1 MMRIS
6 LKTRIVCLQLCLTL
20 ASTLQAADKFV
31 SFIREEGTLELV
43 TSQQRSF
50 SILCADE
57 EHKGVLTAV
66 HNLQEDFY
74 KVADIR
80 PALVADAKQK
90 GSADGQNVR
99 ILIGS
104 FDESPFIK
112 QLVKSK
118 KLDARELKGKN
129 EKFIITTVKDP
140 AEGIPGEPENM
151 PILNVNYPLYY
162 KTYQKMKTQYGDKI
176 TLKLGMEFGMQVH
189 TIEQYE
195 KLYAKYPFDFIIL
208 SVHEV
213 EDKEFWTQDFQRDRT
228 QQEYNERY
236 YEELLYLV
244 QNYHN
249 YSVLGH
255 MDLITRYDK
264 AGTYPFEKLKPI
276 FTEILKTVI
285 ADGKGI
291 EVNTSSHRYGLSD
304 LTPSRDILKLYR
316 ELGGTIITIGSDS
329 HKPEHLGTFIDE
341 TKQELKTL
349 GFKEFC
355 TFDKMKPIYHQL

>member
-1 MMRIS
+1 MKADYHVHTEFSDDSEYQMEQVVRDS
-6 LKTRIVCLQLCLTL
+6 IVMGLDEICFT
-20 ASTLQAADKFV
+20 DHVDYGVKNDWDDGEK
-31 SFIREEGTLELV
+31 IRY
-43 TSQQRSF
+43 R
-50 SILCADE
+50 
-57 EHKGVLTAV
+57 
-66 HNLQEDFY
+66 
-74 KVADIR
+74 
-80 PALVADAKQK
+80 
-90 GSADGQNVR
+90 
-99 ILIGS
+99 
-104 FDESPFIK
+104 
-112 QLVKSK
+112 
-118 KLDARELKGKN
+118 
-129 EKFIITTVKDP
+129 
-140 AEGIPGEPENM
+140 EGIPGEP
-151 PILNVNYPLYY
+151 
-162 KTYQKMKTQYGDKI
+162 
-176 TLKLGMEFGMQVH
+176 VH

-276 FTEILKTVI
+276 FTEILKT
-285 ADGKGI
+285 GI

>member
-1 MMRIS
+1 MKADYHVHTEFSDDSEYQMEQVVRDS
-6 LKTRIVCLQLCLTL
+6 IVMGLDEICFT
-20 ASTLQAADKFV
+20 DHVDYGVKNDWDDGEK
-31 SFIREEGTLELV
+31 IRY
-43 TSQQRSF
+43 R
-50 SILCADE
+50 
-57 EHKGVLTAV
+57 
-66 HNLQEDFY
+66 
-74 KVADIR
+74 
-80 PALVADAKQK
+80 
-90 GSADGQNVR
+90 
-99 ILIGS
+99 
-104 FDESPFIK
+104 
-112 QLVKSK
+112 
-118 KLDARELKGKN
+118 
-129 EKFIITTVKDP
+129 
-140 AEGIPGEPENM
+140 EGIPGEPENM

-195 KLYAKYPFDFIIL
+195 KLYAKYPF
-208 SVHEV
+208 
-213 EDKEFWTQDFQRDRT
+213 
-228 QQEYNERY
+228 
-236 YEELLYLV
+236 
-244 QNYHN
+244 
-249 YSVLGH
+249 
-255 MDLITRYDK
+255 
-264 AGTYPFEKLKPI
+264 EKIKPI

-291 EVNTSSHRYGLSD
+291 EVNTSSHRYGLSN